1 MAFGPYVVC
10 LRYTSLYP
18 ISCLGSG
25 KFMDFM
31 VNSNNATDP
40 VHLQGLYRAFWSD
53 SWNSLLHTFV
63 FTSVFSTGLWAPWGQ
78 GCISF
83 ITHWQ
88 RKPIVNNCWL
98 IITVII
104 VIIIKLPLTAGS
116 FIRQRETQF
125 SEQTYVWGG
134 TSWSFV
140 RGLVELRSQPFDF
153 GICGYSDFDLAHGK

>member
-1 MAFGPYVVC
+1 VGQ
-10 LRYTSLYP
+10 LYGMT
-18 ISCLGSG
+18 C
-25 KFMDFM
+25 DFTPVM
-31 VNSNNATDP
+31 FLYKATLKNL
-40 VHLQGLYRAFWSD
+40 VAEWREQ
-53 SWNSLLHTFV
+53 
-63 FTSVFSTGLWAPWGQ
+63 
-78 GCISF
+78 
-83 ITHWQ
+83 
-88 RKPIVNNCWL
+88 CWL
-98 IITVII
+98 IIITVII